1 MKISEIAKIFDG
13 KLVNVNEDVEIT
25 GLKSL
30 STAKEGEAT
39 FVSDPKYYP
48 QAEQS
53 KASLVIIDKEL
64 EAPIP
69 QMVVKKPNIVFYK
82 LIDLIYPEEKVEG
95 KISPTAVIDETAE
108 IGENTFI
115 DDHVVIKKNVKIGNN
130 VKIYP
135 FVYIGENTEIGDNT
149 TIYSNVTIFKDTKI
163 GKRVIIQSG
172 ARIASDGYGYYQED
186 GKHKKIKHIGKVII
200 EDDVEIGAN
209 ACIDRALLDETKIGK
224 GTKVDNLVMVAHNCR
239 IGENTLLIGQTGLAG
254 SVTIGNNCILAG
266 QVGIKDHI
274 TIEDN
279 VIVAAKS
286 GVINN
291 LKSGKMYGSS
301 MPAVEWTKWKRI
313 LVYLYKLPE
322 IAKKL
327 K

>member
-1 MKISEIAKIFDG
+1 MKISEIAKIFNG
-13 KLVNVNEDVEIT
+13 KLVNVKEDIEIK

-30 STAKEGEAT
+30 SSAKEGEAT
-39 FVSDPKYYP
+39 FVSDPKYYK
-48 QAEQS
+48 QAEES
-53 KASLVIIDKEL
+53 KASLIIIDKEL
-64 EAPIP
+64 DSPIP
-69 QMVVKKPNIVFYK
+69 QMVVNKPSIVFYK
-82 LIDLIYPEEKVEG
+82 LIDIIYPDKEIKP
-95 KISPTAVIDETAE
+95 KISDTAVIDDSAT
-108 IGENTFI
+108 IGEDVFI
-115 DDHVVIKKNVKIGNN
+115 DEHVVIKENVKIGNN
-130 VKIYP
+130 VKIFP
-135 FVYIGENTEIGDNT
+135 FVYIGENTEIGDDT
-149 TIYSNVTIFKDTKI
+149 TIYPNVTIFKDTKI

-172 ARIASDGYGYYQED
+172 ARIASDGYGYYQEE

-209 ACIDRALLDETKIGK
+209 ACIDRALLDETIIKK
-224 GTKVDNLVMVAHNCR
+224 GTKVDNLVMVAHNCKV
-239 IGENTLLIGQTGLAG
+239 GENTLLIGQTGLAG

-266 QVGIKDHI
+266 QVGVKDHV

-286 GVINN
+286 GVINT

-301 MPAVEWTKWKRI
+301 MPAIEWTKWKKV

-322 IAKKL
+322 LAKKL

>member
-1 MKISEIAKIFDG
+1 MKISKIAEIFNG
-13 KLVNVNEDVEIT
+13 KLVNIKEDVDIK

-39 FVSDPKYYP
+39 FVSDPKYYQ
-48 QAEQS
+48 QAKES

-69 QMVVKKPNIVFYK
+69 QMVVEKPNIVFYK
-82 LIDLIYPEEKVEG
+82 LIDLIYPEEKIEP
-95 KISPTAVIDETAE
+95 KISSSAVIHETAT
-108 IGENTFI
+108 IGKNVFI
-115 DDHVVIKKNVKIGNN
+115 DEHVVIKKNVKIGNN

-135 FVYIGENTEIGDNT
+135 FVFIGENTEIGDDT

-163 GKRVIIQSG
+163 GKRVIIQPG
-172 ARIASDGYGYYQED
+172 ARIASDGYGYYQEE

-209 ACIDRALLDETKIGK
+209 ACIDRALLDETRIGA
-224 GTKVDNLVMVAHNCR
+224 GTKVDNLVMVAHNCK
-239 IGENTLLIGQTGLAG
+239 IGRNTLLIGQTGLAG
-254 SVTIGNNCILAG
+254 SVTVGNNCILAG

>member
-1 MKISEIAKIFDG
+1 MKISEIAKIFNG
-13 KLVNVNEDVEIT
+13 KLVNVKEDIEIK

-30 STAKEGEAT
+30 SSAKEGEAT
-39 FVSDPKYYP
+39 FVSDPKYYK
-48 QAEQS
+48 QAEES
-53 KASLVIIDKEL
+53 KASLIIIDKEL
-64 EAPIP
+64 DSPIP
-69 QMVVKKPNIVFYK
+69 QMVVNKPSIVFYK
-82 LIDLIYPEEKVEG
+82 LIDIIYPDKEIKP
-95 KISPTAVIDETAE
+95 KISDTAVIDDSAT
-108 IGENTFI
+108 IGENVFI
-115 DDHVVIKKNVKIGNN
+115 DEHVVIKENVKIGNN
-130 VKIYP
+130 VKIFP
-135 FVYIGENTEIGDNT
+135 FVYIGENTEIGDDT

-172 ARIASDGYGYYQED
+172 ARIASDGYGYYQEE

-209 ACIDRALLDETKIGK
+209 ACIDRALLDETIIKK
-224 GTKVDNLVMVAHNCR
+224 GTKVDNLVMVAHNCKV
-239 IGENTLLIGQTGLAG
+239 GENTLLIGQTGLAG

-266 QVGIKDHI
+266 QVGVKDHV

-286 GVINN
+286 GVINT

-301 MPAVEWTKWKRI
+301 MPAIEWTKWKKV

-322 IAKKL
+322 LAKKL

>member
-1 MKISEIAKIFDG
+1 MKISEIAKIFNG
-13 KLVNVNEDVEIT
+13 KLVNVKEDIEIK

-30 STAKEGEAT
+30 SSAKEGEAT
-39 FVSDPKYYP
+39 FVSDPKYYK
-48 QAEQS
+48 QAEES
-53 KASLVIIDKEL
+53 KASLIIIDKEL
-64 EAPIP
+64 DSPIP
-69 QMVVKKPNIVFYK
+69 QMVVNKPSIVFYK
-82 LIDLIYPEEKVEG
+82 LIDIIYPDKEIKP
-95 KISPTAVIDETAE
+95 KISDTAVIDDSAT
-108 IGENTFI
+108 IGEDVFI
-115 DDHVVIKKNVKIGNN
+115 DEHVVIKENVKIGNN
-130 VKIYP
+130 VKIFP
-135 FVYIGENTEIGDNT
+135 FVYIGENTEIGDDT

-172 ARIASDGYGYYQED
+172 ARIASDGYGYYQEE

-209 ACIDRALLDETKIGK
+209 ACIDRALLDETIIKK
-224 GTKVDNLVMVAHNCR
+224 GTKVDNLVMVAHNCKV
-239 IGENTLLIGQTGLAG
+239 GENTLLIGQTGLAG

-266 QVGIKDHI
+266 QVGVKDHV

-286 GVINN
+286 GVINT

-301 MPAVEWTKWKRI
+301 MPAIEWTKWKKV

-322 IAKKL
+322 LAKKL